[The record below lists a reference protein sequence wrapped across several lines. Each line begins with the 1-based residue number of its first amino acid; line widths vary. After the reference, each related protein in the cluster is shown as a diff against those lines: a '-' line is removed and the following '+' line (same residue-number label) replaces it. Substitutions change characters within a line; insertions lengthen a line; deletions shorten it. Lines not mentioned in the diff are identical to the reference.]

1 MKNWSFWLRKAVV
14 DGDVTNGS
22 VMAGQSAAMVK
33 EILSCEEI
41 IQNLTEQA
49 EKLLKGVS
57 KHE

>member
-1 MKNWSFWLRKAVV
+1 M
-14 DGDVTNGS
+14 TNGS